1 MNMAS
6 GGEATQQARAA
17 DMQSAPMETNDAA
30 LAPPRST
37 PIPPPDRDLQERVA
51 RAREAAAKAPSRNRV
66 LAFFTSRRFVALVIL
81 SLLVYLAFE
90 IPHLYWSMAPE
101 LPLKIAVVDKTVPF
115 PDRREHKGLFWILIQ
130 NRFIDPSKPADEQY
144 YDYKTDYSGFYPND
158 LSGQATPG
166 KTIVSSE
173 EDWKRYHGVGSD
185 VTEKTLA
192 DRDLVY
198 FTDTY
203 GVYAADYTQFPYETA
218 STIHSPQIYGGLNA
232 DEMTHVEQFA
242 GRGKTVI
249 AEFNTFASPTP
260 PDVRARFE
268 KLLGVKWT
276 GWIGRYF
283 VDFRDEKDVPHW
295 LYDLYYTQYHKKWD
309 LTGSGYMLCRNES
322 AQFLILRDG
331 IDVNSS
337 GMEFVPQP
345 AYMEKDVM
353 QGVKPCTFRYWFD
366 IVVADPGTEQLAQFQ
381 FHLSE
386 SGQKALDVY
395 GLPRI
400 FPAVCR
406 RRGDYDSY
414 YISGEMVDF
423 NRSMGPP
430 DTRLPLYVNRSFFA
444 HAQASNESF
453 FFWHTAYP
461 LETNIL
467 RYECNRLT
475 NQPKNV
481 FLFK

>member
-1 MNMAS
+1 MNIAP
-6 GGEATQQARAA
+6 GGEATRKAHPAEMQAGPP
-17 DMQSAPMETNDAA
+17 DNSEPPVT
-30 LAPPRST
+30 PRSL
-37 PIPPPDRDLQERVA
+37 PVPPPDRDLAERVA
-51 RAREAAAKAPSRNRV
+51 RAREAAVPQRKNPF
-66 LAFFTSRRFVALVIL
+66 LAFLTSRRLVALIVIALVI
-81 SLLVYLAFE
+81 YLCFE
-90 IPHLYWSMAPE
+90 IPHLYWAMAPE
-101 LPLKIAVVDKTVPF
+101 LSFKIAVVDKTVPF

-130 NRFIDPSKPADEQY
+130 NKFVDTDKPQDKRY
-144 YDYKTDYSGFYPND
+144 YDYKTDYSGFFPNPETTQ
-158 LSGQATPG
+158 SVPG
-166 KTIVSSE
+166 KTLVNSE
-173 EDWKRYHGVGSD
+173 DDWKRLHGVGSD
-185 VTEKTLA
+185 LTAQTLA
-192 DRDLVY
+192 DRDLLY

-203 GVYAADYTQFPYETA
+203 GVYAADYTQFPYDTA

-232 DEMTHVEQFA
+232 DEMTNVEQFA
-242 GRGKTVI
+242 QHGKTVI
-249 AEFNTFASPTP
+249 AEFNSFASPTP
-260 PDVRARFE
+260 PDVRTRFE
-268 KLLGVKWT
+268 NLLGVKWT

-295 LYDLYYTQYHKKWD
+295 LYQLYEKQYKKKWD

-322 AQFLILRDG
+322 EQFLILRDG
-331 IDVNSS
+331 IDVNAT

-366 IVVADPGTEQLAQFQ
+366 VVEAAPGTEQLAQFQ

-386 SGQKALDVY
+386 SGQKALDAY

-400 FPAVCR
+400 FPAICR
-406 RRGDYDSY
+406 RRGDSDTY

-430 DTRLPLYVNRSFFA
+430 NSRLPLYVNRSFFA

-467 RYECNRLT
+467 RFECNRLT